1 MAVIALALWGLRL
14 LQLAIFLRVMLTWI
28 APDPYQARSFRRFTD
43 PIDRLLKPFSV
54 AIPMGP
60 AYLDLGPMLA
70 LLLIEAISRVLIQ
83 LA

>member
-1 MAVIALALWGLRL
+1 MILLVLVLWGLRL
-14 LQLAIFLRVMLTWI
+14 LQFAIFLRVMLSWV
-28 APDPYQARSFRRFTD
+28 APGPIQTQRMRWFTD

-54 AIPMGP
+54 AVPMGP

-70 LLLIEAISRVLIQ
+70 LLLVEAVSRVLIQ

>member
-1 MAVIALALWGLRL
+1 MIVPLVLWVLRL
-14 LQLAIFLRVMLTWI
+14 VQLAIFLRVMLTWV
-28 APDPYQARSFRRFTD
+28 APHPSSMRNLRWFTD
-43 PIDRLLKPFSV
+43 PMDRLLKPFSV

-70 LLLIEAISRVLIQ
+70 LFLIEGISRVLVQ

>member
-1 MAVIALALWGLRL
+1 MIGLLLWALRL
-14 LQLAIFLRVMLTWI
+14 LQMAIFLRIMLTWI
-28 APDPYQARSFRRFTD
+28 APDPYALRNLRRFTD

-70 LLLIEAISRVLIQ
+70 LLLIEGISRVLIQ
-83 LA
+83 LF

>member
-1 MAVIALALWGLRL
+1 MIIPLVLWVLRL
-14 LQLAIFLRVMLTWI
+14 VQLAIFLRVMLTWV
-28 APDPYQARSFRRFTD
+28 APDPSAMRNLRWFTD
-43 PIDRLLKPFSV
+43 PMDRLLKPFSV

-70 LLLIEAISRVLIQ
+70 LFLIEGISRVLIQ

>member
-1 MAVIALALWGLRL
+1 MMLIGLALWALRL

-28 APDPYQARSFRRFTD
+28 APDPSAARAFRRFTD
-43 PIDRLLKPFSV
+43 PMDRLLKPFSV

-70 LLLIEAISRVLIQ
+70 LFLIEGLSRVLIQ
-83 LA
+83 LV

>member
-1 MAVIALALWGLRL
+1 MIIPLMLWVLRL
-14 LQLAIFLRVMLTWI
+14 VQLAIFLRVMLTWV
-28 APDPYQARSFRRFTD
+28 APDPSSMRNLRWFTD
-43 PIDRLLKPFSV
+43 PMDRLLKPFSV

-70 LLLIEAISRVLIQ
+70 LFLIEGISRVIIQ